1 MTIEFATHHDDKKAD
16 TILNVHVV
24 NRHSADAVDDIAIGL
39 DVLPGKRFADD
50 GPAEGRRD
58 VVTWSA
64 TGTDLP
70 LARADIALAEI
81 VLPVVYIVI
90 DAGHDRWIFD
100 YQVTYEFTDPAN
112 AGGKRHLFTSR
123 TNGVILDQ
131 DNAKHEG
138 VYQGRPFPTV
148 APPTAPPLSFVAVD
162 HLGPFAKRIPVPYVQ
177 RKFDEFVNGRGG
189 PITGENPR
197 LLNIALDTS
206 GDFAEDITPESYA
219 DLQSLVPTAGTPA
232 NVSAPLSLGQL
243 DYGYYLHGIDG
254 ASLALAFDP
263 AAAPTPLTVTLD
275 LETSGGP
282 ELISKAHFLPD
293 IDFATFTITV
303 DLTLQVAQSFDVQ
316 GAPSTVIDVLGWVA
330 DLQAMKFEEFQT
342 QGVPFVV
349 CDGFFLGQHVHETL
363 LGDSAAAIRHFVG
376 QVVHIDLLTDVNPI
390 LEGMIRD
397 LVRDKAYALLTTP
410 DRLTGTTVR
419 DSLNGRVTSWMLG
432 GIADDPRNEDGNNCV
447 VEDLHVELA
456 DPANGMFEDTIV
468 VSYSG
473 PRRQFVP
480 QPPPGWPAPGEFDPG
495 TLAGIEHIVV
505 LTMENRSFDHVLGYL
520 HLPAEFGG
528 ARRDDVD
535 GLTGAETN
543 TFRGG
548 MFPTFP
554 LTGTVFS
561 PDPPHGHAPVM
572 RAINGGAMD
581 GFVGSFAEQHGL
593 SDPGRIMGHHTA
605 ATVPQFDALARDF
618 AIGHR
623 WFASHPGPTF
633 CNRFYELTGRL
644 NLDQRGFWEFDN
656 TRPIRPVFTTTI
668 FDRLTGADP
677 VTGKKLRWRY
687 FERGYCFLRFFERYT
702 FDREHIIDIDDPKE
716 GFWEAA
722 RSGQLPHVTF
732 IDPHY
737 VELPPG
743 GNSDGA
749 PADVALGQDL
759 VQRVCEAVI
768 AGPAWEKTLLIIVYD
783 EHGGFYDHVQ
793 PPAAPAV
800 SPDLAITTLGVRVP
814 ALVISPWV
822 DAGSVFGHDGDES
835 SPPLVFDHTSIL
847 RTIARRFC
855 SDQPPYFGARYAAA
869 NDLSSIISDTPR
881 RPQFLPYLRYQ
892 LHHRGPWQLAVDA
905 ASALVI
911 ADPDGSPAQ
920 DFSFEDAGN
929 GYVRLRSHVG
939 NRYVTVINPHSGLV
953 PPSLALDV
961 RYDATGGRDPALQRF
976 RFVSVGISH
985 LTHNHYVVSSEARP
999 DLQVQAAQPEPNSPV
1014 ILGPPGRPG
1023 QSGSPTE
1030 WIVTSPLLP

>member
-473 PRRQFVP
+473 PRLAIRAAA
-480 QPPPGWPAPGEFDPG
+480 PAR
-495 TLAGIEHIVV
+495 LARAGRIRPRH
-505 LTMENRSFDHVLGYL
+505 
-520 HLPAEFGG
+520 
-528 ARRDDVD
+528 ARRDRAHRRADH
-535 GLTGAETN
+535 GE
-543 TFRGG
+543 
-548 MFPTFP
+548 P
-554 LTGTVFS
+554 LLRSRT
-561 PDPPHGHAPVM
+561 
-572 RAINGGAMD
+572 
-581 GFVGSFAEQHGL
+581 
-593 SDPGRIMGHHTA
+593 
-605 ATVPQFDALARDF
+605 
-618 AIGHR
+618 
-623 WFASHPGPTF
+623 
-633 CNRFYELTGRL
+633 RL
-644 NLDQRGFWEFDN
+644 
-656 TRPIRPVFTTTI
+656 P
-668 FDRLTGADP
+668 
-677 VTGKKLRWRY
+677 
-687 FERGYCFLRFFERYT
+687 
-702 FDREHIIDIDDPKE
+702 
-716 GFWEAA
+716 
-722 RSGQLPHVTF
+722 
-732 IDPHY
+732 
-737 VELPPG
+737 
-743 GNSDGA
+743 A
-749 PADVALGQDL
+749 PAG
-759 VQRVCEAVI
+759 RVRRREA
-768 AGPAWEKTLLIIVYD
+768 G
-783 EHGGFYDHVQ
+783 
-793 PPAAPAV
+793 
-800 SPDLAITTLGVRVP
+800 
-814 ALVISPWV
+814 
-822 DAGSVFGHDGDES
+822 
-835 SPPLVFDHTSIL
+835 
-847 RTIARRFC
+847 
-855 SDQPPYFGARYAAA
+855 
-869 NDLSSIISDTPR
+869 
-881 RPQFLPYLRYQ
+881 
-892 LHHRGPWQLAVDA
+892 
-905 ASALVI
+905 
-911 ADPDGSPAQ
+911 
-920 DFSFEDAGN
+920 
-929 GYVRLRSHVG
+929 
-939 NRYVTVINPHSGLV
+939 
-953 PPSLALDV
+953 
-961 RYDATGGRDPALQRF
+961 
-976 RFVSVGISH
+976 
-985 LTHNHYVVSSEARP
+985 
-999 DLQVQAAQPEPNSPV
+999 
-1014 ILGPPGRPG
+1014 
-1023 QSGSPTE
+1023 
-1030 WIVTSPLLP
+1030 